1 MRKLNNLQKFR
12 NFQDKSNLIE
22 QKKCSFKLIAIFY
35 RLCIDKECFVVIETR
50 I

>member
-1 MRKLNNLQKFR
+1 MRKLDNLQEFR

-22 QKKCSFKLIAIFY
+22 QNKCSFKFIAVFY
-35 RLCIDKECFVVIETR
+35 RLYINKECFVVIETR